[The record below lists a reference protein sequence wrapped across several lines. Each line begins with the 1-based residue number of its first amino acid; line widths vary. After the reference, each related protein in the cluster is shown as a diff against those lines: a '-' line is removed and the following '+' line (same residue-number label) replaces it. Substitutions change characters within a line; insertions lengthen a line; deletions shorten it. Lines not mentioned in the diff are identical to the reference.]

1 MLICVDGI
9 SLHEMVCQR
18 QTERLSIIKDLE
30 GFGGKTTIQGPL
42 RLAFWA
48 LWARLLCYFNLLC
61 DLVEVSSLFWASV
74 FSICKVG
81 ELL

>member
-1 MLICVDGI
+1 MAFLSI
-9 SLHEMVCQR
+9 EMVCQR
-18 QTERLSIIKDLE
+18 QTERLSIIKDLVR
-30 GFGGKTTIQGPL
+30 FRGKTTIQGAL

-48 LWARLLCYFNLLC
+48 LWALWSRLLCYFNLLC

-74 FSICKVG
+74 FSICKMG